1 MPNSLSQYLPST
13 DYCIKEICTYGTIKC
28 PWYWSKAYKQ
38 YTIIQNKHFNL
49 KSICICNGYCILL
62 VVYIG
67 KSSIF
72 SFFRETFTY
81 YFLYSA
87 YLTFLP
93 CTYFH
98 EVLIVYTNLSTS
110 SNWKHISYNCRTH
123 IMILMHS

>member
-93 CTYFH
+93 CDKKVRNAKEFRLVSCGKLTKSDRANKTTLYIIGK
-98 EVLIVYTNLSTS
+98 VL
-110 SNWKHISYNCRTH
+110 
-123 IMILMHS
+123 

>member
-13 DYCIKEICTYGTIKC
+13 DYCIKEICTYGTIRC

-72 SFFRETFTY
+72 SFFRETFTC

-87 YLTFLP
+87 YLIFFCHVHVSMKYSLYIQIFPRHQTGNVFRITAEL
-93 CTYFH
+93 T
-98 EVLIVYTNLSTS
+98 
-110 SNWKHISYNCRTH
+110 
-123 IMILMHS
+123 